1 MITPTLN
8 LNGSSAD
15 DLIKPRHDAYDLLIA
30 AIKTL
35 GQVTP
40 HGRDYLG
47 DDVDRY
53 AADYEAHYTRQQAL
67 YIIATEIVAEAV
79 AIKEQIK

>member
-15 DLIKPRHDAYDLLIA
+15 DLIKPRQEVYDLLIA

-40 HGRDYLG
+40 HDRDYLG
-47 DDVDRY
+47 DTDRF
-53 AADYEAHYTRQQAL
+53 AADYVAHYSRQQQIHA
-67 YIIATEIVAEAV
+67 IANEILAEFI
-79 AIKEQIK
+79 AIKEQTK